1 MNDRPNK
8 ARHPTSLSPTDAVTV
23 LNHGNVTLTID
34 RTTATFSG
42 VLPHTNGSRPS
53 YAGVI
58 HQKRDGNPDFGF
70 GFFLTVQPTPKD
82 YKSLSGTVWLYP
94 RP

>member
-1 MNDRPNK
+1 MM
-8 ARHPTSLSPTDAVTV
+8 PTQLEGLVSLSPTDAVTV
-23 LNHGNVTLTID
+23 LNHGNFTLTID
-34 RTTATFSG
+34 RTKATFSG
-42 VLPHTNGSRPS
+42 VFPHTNGSRPT
-53 YAGVI
+53 YTGVI

-82 YKSLSGTVWLYP
+82 YKGLSGAVWLYP